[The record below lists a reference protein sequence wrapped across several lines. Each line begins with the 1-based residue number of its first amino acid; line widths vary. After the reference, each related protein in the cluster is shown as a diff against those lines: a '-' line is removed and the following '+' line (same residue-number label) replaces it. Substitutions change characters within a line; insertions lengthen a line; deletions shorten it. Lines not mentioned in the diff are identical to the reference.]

1 MALDRPRVNSYR
13 APASGQ
19 SRLGAWIVLSGWDSC
34 RRAGQFAAGKATGN
48 WLIKYLSAAQLSSEM
63 SDPQP
68 PPSVE
73 KPSLE
78 QLGGRISK
86 ARQAAG
92 LDQSAAEMDASAGA
106 GLGAAW
112 RISIEI
118 VVALVVC
125 TAIGW
130 ALDYWFGTKPWFM
143 LLFLFLGGAAGIN
156 NAVRTALRMDAQA
169 AEDLRR
175 KSQALSKVGA
185 KAGSKAGT
193 EASPGARAGVEK
205 GDGRD
210 G

>member
-1 MALDRPRVNSYR
+1 
-13 APASGQ
+13 
-19 SRLGAWIVLSGWDSC
+19 LSWSDSS
-34 RRAGQFAAGKATGN
+34 RRAGQLAAGKATGN

-86 ARQAAG
+86 ARRAAG
-92 LDQSAAEMDASAGA
+92 LDQSAAEMDATAGA

-130 ALDYWFGTKPWFM
+130 ALDYWFGTKPWLM
-143 LLFLFLGGAAGIN
+143 LLFLFLGGAAGLN

-169 AEDLRR
+169 AEDLQR
-175 KSQALSKVGA
+175 KSQAR
-185 KAGSKAGT
+185 SKAGT
-193 EASPGARAGVEK
+193 EASPDARAGVEK